1 MIGTEALEQKV
12 NATCEVFPWYRS
24 LLQHSG
30 PWELEHLPLV
40 TAGILEQFYYSG
52 PPEVDASL
60 SAYST
65 SGTSSGKRKSIYYSE
80 QDDEH
85 YIGIKTKLFGDWLR
99 GGSIRKAL
107 ADMGTGHAASTALTI
122 FGRLGLEAQSISFE
136 SPVERHIERLES
148 FRPDLLYT
156 MPSILEQIIRASP
169 DPSRYGIKKIILVG
183 EIATP
188 EWRRKMAMLLG
199 IGPEDILD
207 TYGSI
212 EIGTIASY
220 SHELGK
226 YVIADGLYAEGIG
239 TDRLEEGFEPAPDH
253 EQVLVLTST
262 VRSMFPA
269 LRYVTYDVV
278 RDLQTIEVN
287 GELKQ
292 IFTCISKR
300 IGPELKHGEKI
311 SLYDI
316 EDVIYQ
322 FVDDAETRVKVQNNR
337 LSIHIKSGSLDD
349 TAIPLIQ
356 QSIEDKIPE
365 IGMMIRNRIL
375 HSIEVHAVKDNVSF
389 ERGKVKTKKIYY

>member
-1 MIGTEALEQKV
+1 M
-12 NATCEVFPWYRS
+12 
-24 LLQHSG
+24 
-30 PWELEHLPLV
+30 
-40 TAGILEQFYYSG
+40 
-52 PPEVDASL
+52 
-60 SAYST
+60 
-65 SGTSSGKRKSIYYSE
+65 
-80 QDDEH
+80 
-85 YIGIKTKLFGDWLR
+85 
-99 GGSIRKAL
+99 
-107 ADMGTGHAASTALTI
+107 
-122 FGRLGLEAQSISFE
+122 
-136 SPVERHIERLES
+136 
-148 FRPDLLYT
+148 
-156 MPSILEQIIRASP
+156 
-169 DPSRYGIKKIILVG
+169 
-183 EIATP
+183 
-188 EWRRKMAMLLG
+188 
-199 IGPEDILD
+199 
-207 TYGSI
+207 
-212 EIGTIASY
+212 
-220 SHELGK
+220 
-226 YVIADGLYAEGIG
+226 
-239 TDRLEEGFEPAPDH
+239 
-253 EQVLVLTST
+253 LVLTST

-337 LSIHIKSGSLDD
+337 LSIHIKSDSLDD